1 MGEVEFFNEIKRINR
16 LLSNDNRIEIWNF
29 IMKQQEDTLRYNTSF
44 KRFEEIKKIRTEE
57 EILYDIELR
66 KIIKEEGL

>member
-1 MGEVEFFNEIKRINR
+1 MGEVEFFNEIKHINR

-44 KRFEEIKKIRTEE
+44 KRFENVK
-57 EILYDIELR
+57 R
-66 KIIKEEGL
+66 KGHKNG